1 VLEKDRGKLAA
12 AQEKLGILQESLKK
26 IQALK

>member
-12 AQEKLGILQESLKK
+12 AEEKLRVLQASLEK
-26 IQALK
+26 IVALK